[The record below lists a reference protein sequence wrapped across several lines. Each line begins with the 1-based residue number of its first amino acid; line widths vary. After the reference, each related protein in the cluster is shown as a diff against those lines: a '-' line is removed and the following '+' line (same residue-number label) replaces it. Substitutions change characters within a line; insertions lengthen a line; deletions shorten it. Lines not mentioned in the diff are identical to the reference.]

1 MQKKVKKVLRHPQ
14 PRRLS
19 SEVREVPADITTT
32 IELFS
37 KEINLSTFITYDSH
51 KRTSPNDYISNKK
64 NIEMAIFLEKSSI
77 KFVYVI
83 FL

>member
-1 MQKKVKKVLRHPQ
+1 MQKNVKKVLRHAQ

-37 KEINLSTFITYDSH
+37 KEINLSFY
-51 KRTSPNDYISNKK
+51 YIQ
-64 NIEMAIFLEKSSI
+64 
-77 KFVYVI
+77 
-83 FL
+83 